1 MSGHPGPY
9 HFDPHPF
16 AWAVLVAVAVAVVAG
31 HRWLAGRSVQP
42 ISWPRRQVIAF
53 AGGWAV
59 AAVALTWPVGDLAAH
74 WSLTA
79 LVTQRVLLVLAA
91 TPLVLLGLPYDVL
104 ERLTRPAIIDT
115 VLTWLR
121 RPLIAII
128 TVTTLLV
135 GSMAAPFVAAQS
147 RSVWARGLFDLVVL
161 TAGVVLWVPVLGR
174 IPGIFR
180 LRPVVRFGYLMV
192 QAVVPAFLS
201 FVFILSGHAI
211 YATFLRSHQ
220 AIGLRPLNDQQVA
233 GFVSKLSMLVVLI
246 TVGGVVLS
254 RATATKDELGADEPL
269 VWADVERQFQRAERR
284 KVARRVPTGEPADRS
299 THRLDRSG
307 GHGSID
313 SLGGYEPPGDSAP
326 PAT

>member
-1 MSGHPGPY
+1 MNGPY

-16 AWAVLVAVAVAVVAG
+16 TWAILVAVAVAVVAG

-42 ISWPRRQVIAF
+42 ISWPRRQVTAFF
-53 AGGWAV
+53 AGWGV
-59 AAVALTWPVGDLAAH
+59 AAVALTWPLGDLAAH

-79 LVTQRVLLVLAA
+79 LVTQRVLLVLAV

-104 ERLTRPAIIDT
+104 ERITRPTIVDT

-121 RPLIAII
+121 RPLAAII
-128 TVTTLLV
+128 TVTALFV
-135 GSMAAPFVAAQS
+135 GSMAVPFVDAQS
-147 RSVWARGLFDLVVL
+147 SSVWARGLFDLVVL
-161 TAGVVLWVPVLGR
+161 TAGVVLWIPVLGR

-201 FVFILSGHAI
+201 FVVILSGHAI
-211 YATFLRSHQ
+211 YATFVHSHQ

-233 GFVSKLSMLVVLI
+233 GFVSKLSMLVVLV

-254 RATATKDELGADEPL
+254 RATATRDQLGGEEPL
-269 VWADVERQFQRAERR
+269 LWADVERQFQRAERQR
-284 KVARRVPTGEPADRS
+284 DARRAPVDGKPDRR
-299 THRLDRSG
+299 THRSNRPG
-307 GHGSID
+307 GRGSID
-313 SLGGYEPPGDSAP
+313 SLGTYDPPGDSTP
-326 PAT
+326 PDT